1 MKVVIN
7 TYKKH
12 KKTVD
17 NFIISSIKNTSINY
31 IENAESIFKKYDFI
45 QLIYSVDEAFNQVSP
60 IICKDKRE
68 TLNIGSSKSHYFSK
82 LDLNEDGFY
91 ISNPYIHY
99 RTGKAS
105 LTVVRKIDDHY
116 YIFDCNLLLL
126 LEELKLIEYNSVH
139 DKVTRII
146 YAIGATILAIVAIA
160 LIVYGGY
167 RLVELFFINLE
178 NDFFHSIFKSIIA
191 VTLGIAIF
199 DLAKQIMEHEV
210 LFRNFSHEEGHQYKV
225 LGKFLSSIIIALS
238 IETLMVVFKITLDDY
253 TNMLYAFYL
262 IIGTTVMFV
271 GLAFFFKTIQN
282 SERSNES

>member
-12 KKTVD
+12 KTTVD
-17 NFIISSIKNTSINY
+17 NFIINSIKNTSINY

-68 TLNIGSSKSHYFSK
+68 TLNIGNSKSHYFSK

-116 YIFDCNLLLL
+116 YIFDCNLLFL

-146 YAIGATILAIVAIA
+146 YATGATILAIVAIA

-167 RLVELFFINLE
+167 RLVELFFMNPE
-178 NDFFHSIFKSIIA
+178 SDFFHSIFKSIIA

-210 LFRNFSHEEGHQYKV
+210 LFRNFSHEDGHQYKV
-225 LGKFLSSIIIALS
+225 LGKFLSSIVIALS

-282 SERSNES
+282 SKES